1 MVEAVEVMLH
11 RVLPAGRQWRENAT
25 IQSYLGC
32 SPAVNPQSSSE
43 KVLKCECVFLQGDF
57 VTEYVGEV
65 IDSEEC
71 QQRIKRAHENHVT
84 NFYMLTLTKVTFRAP
99 RTSSSFPQLSPS

>member
-1 MVEAVEVMLH
+1 MCCFH
-11 RVLPAGRQWRENAT
+11 
-25 IQSYLGC
+25 
-32 SPAVNPQSSSE
+32 
-43 KVLKCECVFLQGDF
+43 QGDF

-84 NFYMLTLTKVTFRAP
+84 NFYMLTLTKVTSVTLIRGE
-99 RTSSSFPQLSPS
+99 TSTKHFFKDCPLYIRLSF

>member
-1 MVEAVEVMLH
+1 M
-11 RVLPAGRQWRENAT
+11 
-25 IQSYLGC
+25 
-32 SPAVNPQSSSE
+32 
-43 KVLKCECVFLQGDF
+43 CVCCFLQGDF

-84 NFYMLTLTKVTFRAP
+84 NFYMLTLTKVTSKALLRGEERP
-99 RTSSSFPQLSPS
+99 PTSSLQLWCLNVRLSLTGSCDRRRPERKLVSVYKPQLQPKL

>member
-1 MVEAVEVMLH
+1 MHV
-11 RVLPAGRQWRENAT
+11 RCFP
-25 IQSYLGC
+25 
-32 SPAVNPQSSSE
+32 
-43 KVLKCECVFLQGDF
+43 QGDF

-84 NFYMLTLTKVTFRAP
+84 NFYMLTLTKVTTL
-99 RTSSSFPQLSPS
+99 TSGLLFGGEETPPVSFV

>member
-1 MVEAVEVMLH
+1 MCFVVSIDVYCMCS
-11 RVLPAGRQWRENAT
+11 VPLP
-25 IQSYLGC
+25 
-32 SPAVNPQSSSE
+32 
-43 KVLKCECVFLQGDF
+43 QGDF

-84 NFYMLTLTKVTFRAP
+84 DFYMLTLTKVMTF
-99 RTSSSFPQLSPS
+99 

>member
-1 MVEAVEVMLH
+1 MKSWKIHALS
-11 RVLPAGRQWRENAT
+11 W
-25 IQSYLGC
+25 QSPG
-32 SPAVNPQSSSE
+32 
-43 KVLKCECVFLQGDF
+43 KVLELCVGTNCTFFFLQGDF

-84 NFYMLTLTKVTFRAP
+84 NFYMLTLTKVNVRGVMMTLLGKE
-99 RTSSSFPQLSPS
+99 TSFNFLELLPS